1 MNVARG
7 IIAGL
12 VWAVAGV
19 VVPVLV
25 VGGYTIL
32 SWHVNNTSAIDRE
45 YDVGWWRMHAVPPLV
60 AVSVYLGLT
69 AWATYTPKRNYGF
82 AKTLAI
88 LFSSA
93 ILLAMFLSA
102 FISTPRRYKS
112 AEDPGVP
119 LSGYLLLFLPPLIV
133 SCLLVAV
140 RRSGARE
147 VDAAEEEADGDS
159 GSPGP

>member
-7 IIAGL
+7 ILAALIWAFAGS
-12 VWAVAGV
+12 

-25 VGGYTIL
+25 VGGYTVL
-32 SWHVNNTSAIDRE
+32 SWHINNTPAIDRD
-45 YDVGWWRMHAVPPLV
+45 YDVGWWRMHAIPPLV
-60 AVSVYLGLT
+60 AASVYLGLT

-88 LFSSA
+88 LFFTA
-93 ILLAMFLSA
+93 IPLAMLLGA
-102 FISTPRRYKS
+102 FISTPRRYRS
-112 AEDPGVP
+112 VEHPDIYGSE
-119 LSGYLLLFLPPLIV
+119 LLLLFLPPVIV

-147 VDAAEEEADGDS
+147 VDAAEEGADGDS
-159 GSPGP
+159 DGLVP